1 MTPRVERFVYDSAMG
16 LSLVLEKP
24 KSVYVVPP
32 LVKAIDDDYNP
43 LAEYTKTA
51 HVALGR
57 SLGIKAGEF
66 IAEKHQAGK
75 HDQET
80 HGNWAGDRFSP
91 DSVKSARD
99 GAKEY
104 AFKNGIKQDDTIEY
118 DEVVANRARASK
130 IADAY
135 DGLPKFDED
144 AVDEYE
150 ALATEV
156 EQQYDYM
163 TKTLGIKVEFI
174 SEDPYKTSKEMFA
187 EVSTGK
193 LRVLRTASTGAH
205 PLFSNQQNDKFRA
218 VHDYFGHAAT
228 GRGFGQDGEEAAW
241 VHHSQM
247 FTKKARGAL
256 TTETRGQN
264 SWYNTRKN
272 GFADQKVAL
281 LPEQYW
287 EVPAV
292 FAKHY
297 AGQHDQSTHGSWAH
311 GTGGDTFSEDPR
323 YQEALKEYAKLSE
336 SDKFNFTQTN
346 EDDFNKS
353 PIGKLI
359 IEYADKKFP
368 NNKAISSAKN
378 NDKPVKKNLEVREG
392 LKTRFIDE
400 GLAQQDYEESGIY
413 QMYFEN
419 IYPDIMNVVTS
430 GKLAIAMDGVSFNN
444 MINSGKSEF
453 KNQFQT
459 KSSNGL
465 LDPSMRK
472 KGELANQYIPVE
484 VKPSDRPIY
493 GYVSPDDSLD
503 NVTSLGTF
511 QYGEI
516 KFVLKDSVRDRATMT
531 IGDSLGTRAF
541 PMKIN
546 KQPSV
551 KDVMNA
557 TNRAMRVNYGRGNKD
572 WEGQDSFAETEYF
585 EAQIFGGVSAKD
597 IEMIYVPNGWVAP
610 PNFASVFPNIEVVGY
625 DS

>member
-311 GTGGDTFSEDPR
+311 GMGGDTFSDDPR
-323 YQEALKEYAKLSE
+323 YQEALREFTKLSE
-336 SDKFNFTQTN
+336 NDKVTLTN
-346 EDDFNKS
+346 LNDSFWDT
-353 PIGKLI
+353 PIGTLI
-359 IEYADKKFP
+359 REYADKKFP
-368 NNKAISSAKN
+368 NNKVVSDRKD
-378 NDKPVKKNLEVREG
+378 NDKPVKKNLEIREG

-419 IYPDIMNVVTS
+419 IYPDIINVVTS
-430 GKLAIAMDGVSFNN
+430 GKLAIAMDIDSFQN
-444 MINSGKSEF
+444 MIDSGKSEF

-459 KSSNGL
+459 KTSNGL

-511 QYGEI
+511 QYGEV

-546 KQPSV
+546 KTPSLKEV
-551 KDVMNA
+551 ISA
-557 TNRAMRVNYGRGNKD
+557 TNRMMRLAYGRGNRD
-572 WEGQDSFAETEYF
+572 WEGQDSFAQTEYF

-597 IEMIYVPNGWVAP
+597 IEMIYVPNGWDVP
-610 PNFASVFPNIEVVGY
+610 SNFASVFPNIEVVGY

>member
-1 MTPRVERFVYDSAMG
+1 MTPEVQKFGYDSAMG
-16 LSLVLEKP
+16 LSLVIKKT

-32 LVKAIDDDYNP
+32 LAKAVDDDYNP
-43 LAEYTKTA
+43 LAQYTKTA

-104 AFKNGIKQDDTIEY
+104 AFKFGIKQDDSIEY

-135 DGLPKFDED
+135 DKLPKFDKD

-150 ALATEV
+150 ALASEV

-193 LRVLRTASTGAH
+193 LRVLKTASTGAH

-247 FTKKARGAL
+247 FSKKARGAL

-287 EVPAV
+287 EVPEV
-292 FAKHY
+292 FAKHQ
-297 AGQHDQSTHGSWAH
+297 AGKHDQSSHGSWA
-311 GTGGDTFSEDPR
+311 TGIAEKISQKTAS
-323 YQEALKEYAKLSE
+323 LKEQGVTQEFLTDKKRKADLFVNLENVAISAVE
-336 SDKFNFTQTN
+336 SDKKLYPESDVDLSDILYTEGFLMTSRAMDWENDNPELAFKSVLLTDKGNVAGAMAVSFESNSNGEPIVEMHYLGTTGIVDGAGSMLYGQAIN
-346 EDDFNKS
+346 YAYENKMGLQLYPLDKAVPFWIS
-353 PIGKLI
+353 MGFERDTSDSNYLQIP
-359 IEYADKKFP
+359 ADKIESLWKELTTVE
-368 NNKAISSAKN
+368 SA
-378 NDKPVKKNLEVREG
+378 
-392 LKTRFIDE
+392 
-400 GLAQQDYEESGIY
+400 
-413 QMYFEN
+413 M
-419 IYPDIMNVVTS
+419 
-430 GKLAIAMDGVSFNN
+430 
-444 MINSGKSEF
+444 
-453 KNQFQT
+453 
-459 KSSNGL
+459 
-465 LDPSMRK
+465 
-472 KGELANQYIPVE
+472 
-484 VKPSDRPIY
+484 
-493 GYVSPDDSLD
+493 
-503 NVTSLGTF
+503 
-511 QYGEI
+511 
-516 KFVLKDSVRDRATMT
+516 
-531 IGDSLGTRAF
+531 
-541 PMKIN
+541 
-546 KQPSV
+546 PSV
-551 KDVMNA
+551 
-557 TNRAMRVNYGRGNKD
+557 
-572 WEGQDSFAETEYF
+572 
-585 EAQIFGGVSAKD
+585 
-597 IEMIYVPNGWVAP
+597 
-610 PNFASVFPNIEVVGY
+610 
-625 DS
+625 

>member
-1 MTPRVERFVYDSAMG
+1 MTPEVQKFGYDSAMG

-32 LVKAIDDDYNP
+32 LVKAVNDDYNP

-66 IAEKHQAGK
+66 IAEKHRAGK

-163 TKTLGIKVEFI
+163 TKTLGINVEFI

-193 LRVLRTASTGAH
+193 LRVLKTSSTGAH
-205 PLFSNQQNDKFRA
+205 PLFSNEQNDKFRA

-292 FAKHY
+292 FAKHL
-297 AGQHDQSTHGSWAH
+297 AGQHDQTSHGSWA
-311 GTGGDTFSEDPR
+311 TGIAGKISEKT
-323 YQEALKEYAKLSE
+323 AGLKEQGVTQEFVTNSDQREDIYANLEEIANNMYSLTEEEEEYAVAEILETEGFQMTSKALE
-336 SDKFNFTQTN
+336 FEQGNYDDSDAYISILRTSSGDVAGAIAVGLEEDERFPTGASA
-346 EDDFNKS
+346 EDD
-353 PIGKLI
+353 
-359 IEYADKKFP
+359 
-368 NNKAISSAKN
+368 
-378 NDKPVKKNLEVREG
+378 G
-392 LKTRFIDE
+392 LTR
-400 GLAQQDYEESGIY
+400 
-413 QMYFEN
+413 
-419 IYPDIMNVVTS
+419 
-430 GKLAIAMDGVSFNN
+430 
-444 MINSGKSEF
+444 
-453 KNQFQT
+453 
-459 KSSNGL
+459 
-465 LDPSMRK
+465 
-472 KGELANQYIPVE
+472 YITE
-484 VKPSDRPIY
+484 MHY
-493 GYVSPDDSLD
+493 
-503 NVTSLGTF
+503 LGTTGIVDGAGSML
-511 QYGEI
+511 YGQAINYAYQNKTGLQLYPLREAI
-516 KFVLKDSVRDRATMT
+516 PFWESMGFK
-531 IGDSLGTRAF
+531 
-541 PMKIN
+541 KIDGSEYWEMSSQEVESIW
-546 KQPSV
+546 KELTTVESAMPSV
-551 KDVMNA
+551 
-557 TNRAMRVNYGRGNKD
+557 
-572 WEGQDSFAETEYF
+572 
-585 EAQIFGGVSAKD
+585 
-597 IEMIYVPNGWVAP
+597 
-610 PNFASVFPNIEVVGY
+610 
-625 DS
+625 

>member
-1 MTPRVERFVYDSAMG
+1 MTPRIERFVYDSAMG

-32 LVKAIDDDYNP
+32 LTKAVDDDYNP
-43 LAEYTKTA
+43 LAQYTKTA

-292 FAKHY
+292 FAKHL
-297 AGQHDQSTHGSWAH
+297 AGQHDQTSHGSWA
-311 GTGGDTFSEDPR
+311 TGIAGKISEKT
-323 YQEALKEYAKLSE
+323 AGLKEQGVTQEFIKDSKRKLELFENVENIATEIASKTEDLDIDEILYTQEFLMTSRAMDWENDNPDIAFKSVLLTDKGNVAGAMAVSLEGNSNGEDIVEIHYLGTTGIVDGAGSMLYGQAINYAYKNKMGLQLYPLKEAVSFWKDMGFE
-336 SDKFNFTQTN
+336 YDVSDSDYLQI
-346 EDDFNKS
+346 
-353 PIGKLI
+353 P
-359 IEYADKKFP
+359 ADKVE
-368 NNKAISSAKN
+368 AIWKELTIVESA
-378 NDKPVKKNLEVREG
+378 
-392 LKTRFIDE
+392 
-400 GLAQQDYEESGIY
+400 
-413 QMYFEN
+413 M
-419 IYPDIMNVVTS
+419 
-430 GKLAIAMDGVSFNN
+430 
-444 MINSGKSEF
+444 
-453 KNQFQT
+453 
-459 KSSNGL
+459 
-465 LDPSMRK
+465 
-472 KGELANQYIPVE
+472 
-484 VKPSDRPIY
+484 
-493 GYVSPDDSLD
+493 
-503 NVTSLGTF
+503 
-511 QYGEI
+511 
-516 KFVLKDSVRDRATMT
+516 
-531 IGDSLGTRAF
+531 
-541 PMKIN
+541 
-546 KQPSV
+546 PSV
-551 KDVMNA
+551 
-557 TNRAMRVNYGRGNKD
+557 
-572 WEGQDSFAETEYF
+572 
-585 EAQIFGGVSAKD
+585 
-597 IEMIYVPNGWVAP
+597 
-610 PNFASVFPNIEVVGY
+610 
-625 DS
+625 

>member
-1 MTPRVERFVYDSAMG
+1 MTSRVERFGYDSAMG

-32 LVKAIDDDYNP
+32 LVKAVDDDYNP

-135 DGLPKFDED
+135 DGLPKFDEN

-193 LRVLRTASTGAH
+193 LRVLRTESTGAH

-292 FAKHY
+292 FAKHL
-297 AGQHDQSTHGSWAH
+297 AGQHDQSTHGSWA
-311 GTGGDTFSEDPR
+311 TGIAGKISEKT
-323 YQEALKEYAKLSE
+323 AGLKEQGVTQEFLSTGMNSIKE
-336 SDKFNFTQTN
+336 
-346 EDDFNKS
+346 
-353 PIGKLI
+353 
-359 IEYADKKFP
+359 KK
-368 NNKAISSAKN
+368 KIYE
-378 NDKPVKKNLEVREG
+378 NLEEIARSMYALTEEEEEFAIESILETEG
-392 LKTRFIDE
+392 FQMTSKALEFQSDRAGHYDDGDSYTSILRTSSGDVAGAMAVSIEGKDTDLGAITELQYLGTTGIVDGAGSMLYGQAINYAYKNKT
-400 GLAQQDYEESGIY
+400 GLQLTPLPDAIPFWESMG
-413 QMYFEN
+413 
-419 IYPDIMNVVTS
+419 
-430 GKLAIAMDGVSFNN
+430 
-444 MINSGKSEF
+444 F
-453 KNQFQT
+453 KRI
-459 KSSNGL
+459 
-465 LDPSMRK
+465 PPV
-472 KGELANQYIPVE
+472 ANQTQSNYWEMSAQEVE
-484 VKPSDRPIY
+484 SIWKELTTVES
-493 GYVSPDDSLD
+493 
-503 NVTSLGTF
+503 
-511 QYGEI
+511 
-516 KFVLKDSVRDRATMT
+516 AM
-531 IGDSLGTRAF
+531 
-541 PMKIN
+541 
-546 KQPSV
+546 PSV
-551 KDVMNA
+551 
-557 TNRAMRVNYGRGNKD
+557 
-572 WEGQDSFAETEYF
+572 
-585 EAQIFGGVSAKD
+585 
-597 IEMIYVPNGWVAP
+597 
-610 PNFASVFPNIEVVGY
+610 
-625 DS
+625 